1 MPIAGSIE
9 SKIANWPAV
18 SPPILRGA
26 ARRAQRGDGVHRTR
40 GIIHDAARAEALR
53 RELVEA
59 HLRGDSAHARKHTAT
74 AAGSRLIHQRE
85 ERVGRVGADGRGDA
99 GDETGPT
106 GNAELLAR
114 RHLRGLGAQAAV
126 DSVGNFILHNELRD
140 GVPVHRL
147 IGNDRL

>member
-1 MPIAGSIE
+1 MLYTHL
-9 SKIANWPAV
+9 V
-18 SPPILRGA
+18 LRVRLVVVELVDAYRREHRVEDRELARGEA
-26 ARRAQRGDGVHRTR
+26 AD
-40 GIIHDAARAEALR
+40 HDAARAEALR